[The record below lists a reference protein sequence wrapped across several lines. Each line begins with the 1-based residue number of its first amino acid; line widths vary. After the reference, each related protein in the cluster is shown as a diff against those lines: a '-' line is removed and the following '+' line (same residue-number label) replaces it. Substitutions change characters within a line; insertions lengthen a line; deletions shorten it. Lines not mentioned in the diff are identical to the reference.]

1 MSVCI
6 GSYIQGGQYRL
17 GNWFVFYVQTGKE
30 QTACDLLNKLFDDE
44 YIIEDFV
51 GFIKEDKMLG
61 PLQARES
68 VIRKIDIHKRCAK
81 LELEL
86 MGDKR
91 IVEVALKIVS
101 KV

>member
-1 MSVCI
+1 
-6 GSYIQGGQYRL
+6 
-17 GNWFVFYVQTGKE
+17 
-30 QTACDLLNKLFDDE
+30 
-44 YIIEDFV
+44 
-51 GFIKEDKMLG
+51 MLG